1 MATAL
6 RNLKLFY
13 MHASPGHVPSD
24 LTGDEPSLFYHCAV
38 HRSRGDRITWC
49 IEYFP
54 NLQQINQ
61 TASVWRQSYQPL
73 YGTSRSLLWSPVTEL
88 NYVLLC
94 GQRNGNKRR
103 PSTCN
108 SHAESAE
115 FSVITRSCRT
125 RRLQSMRWIALAV
138 PRPGAAIL
146 HNLRVLF
153 HVLLCEICSEQ
164 YLMLNLM
171 YVLICNLMFYCC
183 YYYFANCTLW
193 GEREQTA
200 LNHCIAT
207 DISRVTIYD
216 IIGKA
221 LPVKY
226 QITAR
231 FAQEFF
237 SASR

>member
-13 MHASPGHVPSD
+13 MHASPGYVPSD
-24 LTGDEPSLFYHCAV
+24 LTGDEPSLFHHCAV
-38 HRSRGDRITWC
+38 HRSGGDRITWC

-61 TASVWRQSYQPL
+61 TVSEGKAISRCTVPADHYCGAS
-73 YGTSRSLLWSPVTEL
+73 VTEL

-108 SHAESAE
+108 SYAESAK

-171 YVLICNLMFYCC
+171 YVLICHLIDVLLLLCEC
-183 YYYFANCTLW
+183 TTLW

-221 LPVKY
+221 LLVKY
-226 QITAR
+226 QITAP

>member
-1 MATAL
+1 MSEGKAISRCT
-6 RNLKLFY
+6 
-13 MHASPGHVPSD
+13 VPAD
-24 LTGDEPSLFYHCAV
+24 HYCGA
-38 HRSRGDRITWC
+38 
-49 IEYFP
+49 
-54 NLQQINQ
+54 
-61 TASVWRQSYQPL
+61 
-73 YGTSRSLLWSPVTEL
+73 PVTEL

-108 SHAESAE
+108 SYAESAE
-115 FSVITRSCRT
+115 FSFITRSCRT